1 MKTRTASLILM
12 ILTAAGILFHICIL
26 LKLIPYNIAWGGR
39 LEDDAAMYRMEIF
52 SLVLNL
58 FFAWMVAV
66 QGGFIAGNK
75 QRSRVVLWIFFVLF
89 ILNTIGNVFAQTT
102 IEKLFAVL
110 TLANV
115 ILLWFVLRKK

>member
-1 MKTRTASLILM
+1 
-12 ILTAAGILFHICIL
+12 
-26 LKLIPYNIAWGGR
+26 
-39 LEDDAAMYRMEIF
+39 MYRMEIF

-89 ILNTIGNVFAQTT
+89 ILNTIGKCICTDHHR
-102 IEKLFAVL
+102 KLFACAD
-110 TLANV
+110 TL
-115 ILLWFVLRKK
+115 LM

>member
-1 MKTRTASLILM
+1 MKTRTASLILL
-12 ILTAAGILFHICIL
+12 ILTSAGILFHICIL

-102 IEKLFAVL
+102 TEKLFAVL

>member
-1 MKTRTASLILM
+1 MKTRTASLILL
-12 ILTAAGILFHICIL
+12 ILTSAGILFHICIL

>member
-1 MKTRTASLILM
+1 MKTRTASLILL
-12 ILTAAGILFHICIL
+12 ILTSAGILFHICIL

-75 QRSRVVLWIFFVLF
+75 Q
-89 ILNTIGNVFAQTT
+89 
-102 IEKLFAVL
+102 
-110 TLANV
+110 
-115 ILLWFVLRKK
+115 